1 MKRLLEFFATL
12 FESNPGWLAR
22 VAGAAGFGLLL
33 GVGVVIKT
41 WRSLPWGVVIAMLV
55 AFPLFAAVAG
65 MLLATAD
72 ATRFR
77 IRANQRVGFFSRVL
91 FGAGIWSL
99 LVWVIIVFP
108 VGFVLAILLGVMTWN
123 HPPG

>member
-1 MKRLLEFFATL
+1 MKRLLKFFATL
-12 FESNPGWLAR
+12 FESNPVWLVR
-22 VAGAAGFGLLL
+22 VTGAAGFGL
-33 GVGVVIKT
+33 VISVAVVIKA
-41 WRSLPWGVVIAMLV
+41 WRSLPWGAMIATLV

-72 ATRFR
+72 ATRCR
-77 IRANQRVGFFSRVL
+77 IRAGQRVRVLSRVL

-108 VGFVLAILLGVMTWN
+108 VGFVLAILLGAMTWN
-123 HPPG
+123 NPPG